1 MLKMDEL
8 QTITYSLAEIKDDSS
23 IPKNVRENIEKTI
36 IILGNNSETS
46 IKINK
51 ALDLI
56 GDVADDINLQPYTRT
71 QLLDI
76 VSILER
82 L

>member
-1 MLKMDEL
+1 MDEL